1 MKKIVFSLIICFC
14 LVSILRAQ
22 TPAELKSYL
31 PKVSGWSISDDIE
44 VFNRENLYERI
55 NGAAPLYLE
64 NNFQEMTSL
73 VYAKGDN
80 YITIQAY
87 RHATPIDAFGMYSS
101 ERSSE
106 MTFYKIGGEAQA
118 DNIGLY
124 GFAGCIYLKMQASDE
139 SDEIG
144 EALRAIATGLT
155 AKIDPNATYPGLFK
169 HFPVENKSEHSEAYI
184 TSNYIG
190 HEFLKGV
197 YTSNYKK
204 GDKQV
209 QLFAIEA
216 KSFDELMTVG
226 EKYFTFTKQTEY
238 PEEGEIFIIK
248 DKYNGDIPCIWKGLH
263 VVGIFDE
270 EGNGLGEFSDGT
282 LIKQFIKNLAK

>member
-31 PKVSGWSISDDIE
+31 PKVSGWNISDDIE

-73 VYAKGDN
+73 VYTKGDN

-124 GFAGCIYLKMQASDE
+124 GFAGCIYLKMQANDE
-139 SDEIG
+139 SEEIG

-155 AKIDPNATYPGLFK
+155 AKIDPNAAYPGLFK
-169 HFPVENKSEHSEAYI
+169 HFPIENKLEHSEAYI

-190 HEFLKGV
+190 HEFLKGI
-197 YTSNYKK
+197 YTCNYKK

-216 KSFDELMTVG
+216 KNLNELLEIG
-226 EKYFTFTKQTEY
+226 EKYFTFTRQTEI
-238 PEEGEIFIIK
+238 PEQGEIFVIK
-248 DKYNGDIPCIWKGLH
+248 DRYNGNIPCIWKGLH

-270 EGNGLGEFSDGT
+270 EGNGLGEFSDGA
-282 LIKQFIKNLAK
+282 LIKQFIGNLAK